1 MADLFHFLKIF
12 GCVAGVSI
20 YTIATIECLCSRPRV
35 VVLGILMVVFGYSA
49 AIFVFTK

>member
-12 GCVAGVSI
+12 GCVAGLFI
-20 YTIATIECLCSRPRV
+20 YAIATIECLCSRSR
-35 VVLGILMVVFGYSA
+35 VVLGILMIVFGFSA